1 MADYL
6 RKSIKKCP
14 HLSQM
19 AGMGALIYTV
29 IQFPE
34 VE

>member
-29 IQFPE
+29 IQFSE

>member
-6 RKSIKKCP
+6 RKSIKNAPIPAK
-14 HLSQM
+14 
-19 AGMGALIYTV
+19 AKMGALIYTV
-29 IQFPE
+29 IQFSE